1 MTAILYALLIVGGV
15 SLAAGLLLAVSSH
28 FMHVEVDE
36 TVACL
41 RACLPGVNCGACGY
55 TGCDEYAKALA
66 EGKAA
71 PNLCIPGSTDTAAK
85 IGEVLGIEVVE
96 EPRDLVAVVACGG
109 DYDANP
115 DKVVYDGIQ
124 TCHAATMLYGGQNA
138 CPYGCLGCGDCA
150 AVCPVEAI
158 SVVNGVAKV
167 DTTTCIGCGM
177 CVRTCPKGII
187 RLVLQSEQ
195 TLVKCSNHEKGAVA
209 RKNCSVACI
218 GCKKCEK
225 TCPEGAITV
234 VDNLATIDYE
244 KCTKCGLCVAGCPTH
259 CLHTVNLYTNYDSA
273 N

>member
-1 MTAILYALLIVGGV
+1 MTGILYALLIVGGV

-96 EPRDLVAVVACGG
+96 EPRDLVAVVACNGN
-109 DYDANP
+109 YDANP

-150 AVCPVEAI
+150 AVCPVQAI
-158 SVVNGVAKV
+158 SVINGVAKV

-195 TLVKCSNHEKGAVA
+195 TLVLCSNHEKGAVA
-209 RKNCSVACI
+209 RKNCTAACI
-218 GCKKCEK
+218 ACRKCEK
-225 TCPEGAITV
+225 VCPEGAITV

-244 KCTKCGLCVAGCPTH
+244 KCIKCGLCVAGCPTH